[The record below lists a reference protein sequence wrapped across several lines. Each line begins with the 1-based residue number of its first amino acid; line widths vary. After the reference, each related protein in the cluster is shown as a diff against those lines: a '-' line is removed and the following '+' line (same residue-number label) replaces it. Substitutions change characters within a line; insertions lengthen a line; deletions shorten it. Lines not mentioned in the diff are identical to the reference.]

1 MRVGVFGGSFNP
13 PHMGHINSL
22 QTVLKKAGLDQIRLV
37 PASQNPLKLPV
48 EGPTPEQRM
57 EMVLAAIDG
66 YGHQFVA
73 DDQELVR
80 GGKSFTI
87 TTLKNLRKEIAGEDL
102 FLIIGADH
110 FEQLHLWKDYKK
122 ILTEANLIVTSRPGF
137 DFPTSKDDLPEFIQE
152 LVAEYDFNFIELTT
166 GRNIQ
171 FITLKDVEV
180 ASSDLRRKLRLGQPT
195 HEKLPLSVEKYIRDH
210 RLYRNVGERIQ
221 DYKKFTEFCA
231 HFLFQK
237 KAIAVR
243 GFDLRSMTSPSE
255 FALVASGSSTRHA
268 ASLAENLILAVK
280 QEFGIHPQSLEGVD
294 EGRWVVVDY
303 GSLIVHVF
311 YDFVRQEYALENL
324 WKQAIDLGL
333 KDPAL

>member
-22 QTVLKKAGLDQIRLV
+22 QTVIKKAGLDQIRLV
-37 PASQNPLKLPV
+37 PAMQNPLKLPV
-48 EGPTPEQRM
+48 EGPTTEQRLA
-57 EMVLAAIDG
+57 MVQHAIAG
-66 YGHQFVA
+66 YGPQFVV
-73 DDQELVR
+73 DDQEILR
-80 GGKSFTI
+80 GGKSYTI
-87 TTLKNLRKEIAGEDL
+87 ETLKNLRKKIQAEDL

-122 ILTEANLIVTSRPGF
+122 ILSEANLVVTTRPGY
-137 DFPTSKDDLPEFIQE
+137 DFPTQREDLPEFLKE

-180 ASSDLRRKLRLGQPT
+180 SSSDLRRKLRLGQPT
-195 HEKLPLSVEKYIRDH
+195 QEKLPLSVEKYIRDE
-210 RLYRNVGERIQ
+210 RLYRNVGERIS
-221 DYKKFTEFCA
+221 DYKKFTEFCGN
-231 HFLFQK
+231 FLFGK
-237 KAIAVR
+237 KAIAVK
-243 GFDLRSMTSPSE
+243 GFDLRKMTAPSE
-255 FALVASGSSTRHA
+255 YAVVASGSSTRHT

-280 QEFGIHPQSLEGVD
+280 EEFGIHPQSLEGVD

-303 GSLIVHVF
+303 GSLIVHLF

-324 WKQAIDLGL
+324 WKEAVDLGL
-333 KDPAL
+333 KDVTL